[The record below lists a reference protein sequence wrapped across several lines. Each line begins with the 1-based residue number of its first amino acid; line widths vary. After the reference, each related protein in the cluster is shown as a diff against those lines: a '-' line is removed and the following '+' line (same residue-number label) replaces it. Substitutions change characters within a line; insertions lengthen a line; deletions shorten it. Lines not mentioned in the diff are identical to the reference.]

1 MKFNLNT
8 SDRLLDIISTIF
20 FSVVL
25 VFVGFSIG
33 HSFHCESNNPNA
45 GKKTL
50 LCFRYNRL

>member
-25 VFVGFSIG
+25 VFVGFEAVI
-33 HSFHCESNNPNA
+33 
-45 GKKTL
+45 
-50 LCFRYNRL
+50 

>member
-33 HSFHCESNNPNA
+33 HSFHYESNNPTA
-45 GKKTL
+45 GKK
-50 LCFRYNRL
+50 

>member
-33 HSFHCESNNPNA
+33 HSFHYESNNPTA

-50 LCFRYNRL
+50 LCFRYNR